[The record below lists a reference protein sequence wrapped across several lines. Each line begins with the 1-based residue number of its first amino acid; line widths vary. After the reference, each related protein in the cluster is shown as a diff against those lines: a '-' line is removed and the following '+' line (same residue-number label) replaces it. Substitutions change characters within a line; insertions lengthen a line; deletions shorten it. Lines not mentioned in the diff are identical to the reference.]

1 MGGLDNMER
10 ITIRLEA
17 DNKTIC
23 VESVQAGTGP
33 PVIRSSIME
42 NIS

>member
-1 MGGLDNMER
+1 MVTRDVSGTDNMEK

-23 VESVQAGTGP
+23 VESHQAGGGARI
-33 PVIRSSIME
+33 IRSVS
-42 NIS
+42 